1 MLMSHTVGG
10 PVFFREVQRLVQ
22 TSSVLIPLVILLV
35 LLVGVVG
42 YFSLIHGHI
51 TPKPP
56 NDAPDWGK
64 YIGLI
69 VASIAIVGSTLLI
82 LLATM
87 TIEIRQDAL
96 YVQYYPF
103 HLSPRKIF
111 YETIA
116 GYQVITYRPI
126 RDYGGW
132 GLKCGPKGRAYNVRG
147 NRGVELKFTDGK
159 TLMLGSQ
166 RPEELASA
174 LDNVMGGQKRL

>member
-1 MLMSHTVGG
+1 MSHTVEG
-10 PVFFREVQRLVQ
+10 PVFYREVQRLVQ

-35 LLVGVVG
+35 LLVVVVG
-42 YFSLIHGHI
+42 YFTLIHGHI

-69 VASIAIVGSTLLI
+69 VAIIAIVGSTLLI
-82 LLATM
+82 LLAAL
-87 TIEIRQDAL
+87 TIEVRQDAL

-103 HLSPRKIF
+103 HLSPRKII

-132 GLKCGPKGRAYNVRG
+132 GLKCGLKGKAYNVSG
-147 NRGVELKFTDGK
+147 NRGVELEFTDGK

-166 RPEELASA
+166 RSEEFALA
-174 LDNVMGGQKRL
+174 LENIMGNKNRK